1 MLAVSDKWLD
11 QSSIKEN
18 AFNKRVGDVRRQT
31 QFNLDANAAVEYLKR
46 GMDVGQTSG
55 THPVS
60 GTHQVPNGFSHDQRQ
75 TGGFTGNGDQRNT
88 GNINTRGFLQ
98 PTGTY
103 SQPNQAITGSQPF
116 QRHDIVVREM
126 SDDEVDQKAFFD
138 TLTKA
143 YNLRY
148 MLRCLHTEL
157 VRSQQFQRPTCLMV
171 VSIHKFRDLG
181 MDYGALALDTVLCTA
196 AEALMI
202 TCRTVDMVSRFMED
216 RFLVMMPET
225 DLHTAA
231 ALAEKVRLT
240 FEGISIP
247 HQWHNIR
254 FHANIGLAEFPT
266 HGQDVESFISL
277 ADFAC
282 DSVAEAGGNS
292 ILLAPNIQ

>member
-1 MLAVSDKWLD
+1 MSDKWLD
-11 QSSIKEN
+11 QNSIKGN
-18 AFNKRVGDVRRQT
+18 AFDRRVGDVRRQT

-46 GMDVGQTSG
+46 GMDTGLTSG
-55 THPVS
+55 AHHSVGS
-60 GTHQVPNGFSHDQRQ
+60 FSNDQKQ
-75 TGGFTGNGDQRNT
+75 TGGFSPGIDQRNT
-88 GNINTRGFLQ
+88 GSRGFLQ

-103 SQPNQAITGSQPF
+103 SQPGQATSSQPF
-116 QRHDIVVREM
+116 QRHDIVVRDM
-126 SDDEVDQKAFFD
+126 SEDEIDQKAFFD

-157 VRSQQFQRPTCLMV
+157 LRSQQFQRPTCLLV
-171 VSIHKFRDLG
+171 VAIHKFQMIG
-181 MDYGALALDTVLCTA
+181 MDYGALALDAVLYTA

-202 TCRTVDMVSRFMED
+202 CCRPVDMVARFMED
-216 RFLVMMPET
+216 RFIVMLPET

-231 ALAEKVRLT
+231 ALAEKVRQT
-240 FEGISIP
+240 FEAVSIP
-247 HQWHNIR
+247 HQWHTIR
-254 FHANIGLAEFPT
+254 FQANIGLAEFPT

-292 ILLAPNIQ
+292 ILLAPSMQ

>member
-1 MLAVSDKWLD
+1 VDNRNEKLAVSDKWLD

-31 QFNLDANAAVEYLKR
+31 QFSLDANAAVEYLKR
-46 GMDVGQTSG
+46 GVDTGLTSG
-55 THPVS
+55 SHA
-60 GTHQVPNGFSHDQRQ
+60 VPSGFSNDQRQ
-75 TGGFTGNGDQRNT
+75 TGGFTSSGDQRST
-88 GNINTRGFLQ
+88 GSRGFLQ

-103 SQPNQAITGSQPF
+103 SQPGQVTTTSSQPF
-116 QRHDIVVREM
+116 QRHDIVVRDM
-126 SDDEVDQKAFFD
+126 SDDEIDQRAFFD

-171 VSIHKFRDLG
+171 VAIHKFREIG
-181 MDYGALALDTVLCTA
+181 MDYGALALDNVLSTA
-196 AEALMI
+196 AEALMV

-231 ALAEKVRLT
+231 ALAEKVRQT
-240 FEGISIP
+240 FEGITIP

-254 FHANIGLAEFPT
+254 FHADIGLAEFPT

-292 ILLAPNIQ
+292 ILLAPSMQ